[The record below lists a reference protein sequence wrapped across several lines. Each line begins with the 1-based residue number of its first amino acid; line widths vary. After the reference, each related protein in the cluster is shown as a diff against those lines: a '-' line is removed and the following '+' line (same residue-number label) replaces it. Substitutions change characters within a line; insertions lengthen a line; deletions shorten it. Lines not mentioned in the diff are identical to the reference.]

1 MYPSASP
8 PRRVTRTEFVPVD
21 GSASLHRQRVPDHR
35 AGRLQHCIRSWGV
48 QSVES
53 RLDLISAPF
62 GAGDDRRRCWRCEP
76 CTPPNHVVFRWPII
90 CGSSGLTSFE
100 VRFFGR

>member
-8 PRRVTRTEFVPVD
+8 PRRGTRTEFVPVD
-21 GSASLHRQRVPDHR
+21 GSASLLRRRPSDHR
-35 AGRLQHCIRSWGV
+35 AGRLRHCIRSRGV

-53 RLDLISAPF
+53 RLDLVSTPF
-62 GAGDDRRRCWRCEP
+62 GAGDDRGRCWRCEP